1 MAIFCLF
8 QAMEIDGE
16 ALQKLYESY
25 GSQTENNLVNFVA
38 TLCNSTEMH
47 KQRLYRYV
55 VTHANAKFTWYMT
68 NQQYTQQLC
77 KNATIVIHA
86 VS

>member
-1 MAIFCLF
+1 
-8 QAMEIDGE
+8 MEIDGE

-55 VTHANAKFTWYMT
+55 VTHANAKFT
-68 NQQYTQQLC
+68 
-77 KNATIVIHA
+77 
-86 VS
+86 